1 MDLVKIGKFI
11 ASLRKDKNLT
21 QEELAEKLYVTD
33 RAVSKWERGLSLPDA
48 GNMLDLCNIL
58 GITVNELLNGEKID
72 MKDYEKKTEDL
83 LLEMAKQEEVKNKK
97 LLADMW
103 VIMITALLF
112 YAGIITIA
120 AITLEQ
126 GPVLGTIICAS
137 TALLVIVAFAAIGVG
152 VFLGMTEEKETPTT
166 NNTGNGEVS
175 ENEQM
180 NVPTSM
186 SFAGYNFTYPE
197 DYNAVVT
204 VEHGLTLTVNGKTF
218 TIQVDYTNN
227 YDFYKTAFKNAY
239 PEQGDNMVTMI
250 GEKEYVA
257 AIITDSTGA
266 NATEYMT
273 KAGETSTFV
282 GLVVKSDYTPATEE
296 DFAELDTILQSAMQ
310 QYEVNPGDEEDAGKE
325 SLVNYIRTFTR
336 DMFIF

>member
-120 AITLEQ
+120 ATTLEQ
-126 GPVLGTIICAS
+126 GPVLGIIICAS
-137 TALLVIVAFAAIGVG
+137 TALLVIVAFYG
-152 VFLGMTEEKETPTT
+152 FKL
-166 NNTGNGEVS
+166 EV
-175 ENEQM
+175 E
-180 NVPTSM
+180 
-186 SFAGYNFTYPE
+186 AGYYECKKCHHKHMPNYFVAMICPHI
-197 DYNAVVT
+197 N
-204 VEHGLTLTVNGKTF
+204 LTRLLKCPKCHKWSWSKKV
-218 TIQVDYTNN
+218 
-227 YDFYKTAFKNAY
+227 
-239 PEQGDNMVTMI
+239 
-250 GEKEYVA
+250 
-257 AIITDSTGA
+257 
-266 NATEYMT
+266 MT
-273 KAGETSTFV
+273 K
-282 GLVVKSDYTPATEE
+282 
-296 DFAELDTILQSAMQ
+296 
-310 QYEVNPGDEEDAGKE
+310 
-325 SLVNYIRTFTR
+325 
-336 DMFIF
+336 